1 MKRMRAVLTMLI
13 LLLGIQ
19 LTGLNCIGEW
29 SPQSI
34 DDLLRT
40 ALEVAHAADHTDDD
54 CPCHLSFVSTPRQNV
69 QAVARQ
75 VILDHRSYESA
86 ALEEMS
92 LPFHPPVTL

>member
-1 MKRMRAVLTMLI
+1 MRAVLTMLI

-34 DDLLRT
+34 DDLLGT
-40 ALEVAHAADHTDDD
+40 ALKVAHAADNTDDA

-69 QAVARQ
+69 QAAARQ
-75 VILDHRSYESA
+75 VILDHCAFEPA
-86 ALEEMS
+86 ALEETS